1 MRMLPWKILNTKI
14 TAMERNK
21 AISILKGVFNER
33 QPDYADKMYEADK
46 VEDIIDSLD
55 RIDVA
60 IDLERI
66 MNVNIPDETVE
77 CWITIKDI
85 VDTIEKIG
93 N

>member
-1 MRMLPWKILNTKI
+1 
-14 TAMERNK
+14 MERNK

-33 QPDYADKMYEADK
+33 QPDYADKMNEADK

>member
-1 MRMLPWKILNTKI
+1 MLPWKILNTKLPS
-14 TAMERNK
+14 MERNN
-21 AISILKGVFNER
+21 AISIVKGVFNER
-33 QPDYADKMYEADK
+33 QPHYADEMNEADK
-46 VEDIIDSLD
+46 VKDIIDSLD
-55 RIDVA
+55 RIEVA

-77 CWITIKDI
+77 SWVTIKDI

>member
-1 MRMLPWKILNTKI
+1 MN
-14 TAMERNK
+14 
-21 AISILKGVFNER
+21 
-33 QPDYADKMYEADK
+33 EADTVK
-46 VEDIIDSLD
+46 DIIDSLD
-55 RIDVA
+55 RVEVA

-77 CWITIKDI
+77 SWVTIKDI